1 MYVYGEKKT
10 KTMTNLIEKDSIT
23 SVNDDKQKICFPG
36 PKIQI
41 TVQTSMNKNIKYC
54 ICIYITTGW
63 L

>member
-1 MYVYGEKKT
+1 MYMEKKKKKQWLT
-10 KTMTNLIEKDSIT
+10 YIEKDSIT

>member
-1 MYVYGEKKT
+1 MYMKKKNAKQWLT
-10 KTMTNLIEKDSIT
+10 YIEKDSIT
-23 SVNDDKQKICFPG
+23 SVNDGKQRICFPG

>member
-1 MYVYGEKKT
+1 MYMEKKKPKQWLT
-10 KTMTNLIEKDSIT
+10 YIEKDSIT